1 MIIRRPKIA
10 IVIPVYN
17 EEKTLEQCILEAK
30 KAIEASPYQAE
41 IVISD
46 NNSSDASVSIA
57 KRLGA
62 TVLHNPKRGYGAN
75 LHFGIT
81 NSDADI
87 VFFADA
93 DGSYP
98 FEEFER
104 FVQPIVDD
112 PQGTPFVLGNR
123 FSPAMEKGAM
133 PLLNKYLGTPVL
145 TFFINWIFGAKI
157 RDCNCGMRAISV
169 NAYHQLKMRS
179 SGMEYASE
187 MIIKAIKNRVPI
199 LNVTFDFRK
208 DRRGSPPHLNRWVD
222 GWRHLRFILSNA
234 DNNYVLGV
242 PFGFSIV
249 SALICFVCSFFP
261 AFNLSYPL
269 HTTLAFIIFTI
280 VSSTVALSFFSVRM
294 GLFLIEDLN
303 CRIVRKAVELEK
315 QTSFIKIAL
324 LTIVVGSLEFF
335 FVLYQWYK
343 MDFGVINE
351 YSVII
356 RAALWYVLAA
366 NLLYLDILV
375 STFVN
380 IRNSFKEAS

>member
-1 MIIRRPKIA
+1 MIIKQPKIA

-17 EEKTLEQCILEAK
+17 EEKTLEQCIVEAK
-30 KAIEASPYQAE
+30 DAVDNSPYEAE

-46 NNSSDASVSIA
+46 NNSNDDSVVIA

-62 TVLHNPKRGYGAN
+62 TVLHNPRRGYGAN

-81 NSDADI
+81 NCGSDI

-98 FEEFER
+98 FEEFQR
-104 FVQPIVDD
+104 FVKPIIDN
-112 PQGTPFVLGNR
+112 PQSTPFVLGNR
-123 FSPAMEKGAM
+123 YSPKMEKGAM

-157 RDCNCGMRAISV
+157 KDCNCGMRAISV
-169 NAYHQLKMRS
+169 HAYHELKMRS

-187 MIIKAIKNRVPI
+187 MIIKAIKKHVPI

-208 DRRGSPPHLNRWVD
+208 DRRSTPPHLNRWVD

-242 PFGFSIV
+242 PFGVSIF

-261 AFNLSYPL
+261 LFNFSYPL
-269 HTTLAFIIFTI
+269 HTTLAFLIFTI
-280 VSSTVALSFFSVRM
+280 VSSTIALSFFSVRM
-294 GLFLIEDLN
+294 GLFLIDDLN
-303 CRIVRKAVELEK
+303 CKIVRKAVELEK
-315 QTSFIKIAL
+315 QTSFIKLAL
-324 LTIVVGSLEFF
+324 LTAAAGSIEFL
-335 FVLYQWYK
+335 FVLYQWYN
-343 MDFGVINE
+343 MEFGIINE

-356 RAALWYVLAA
+356 RAALWYFLAA
-366 NLLYLDILV
+366 NWLYLDILV

-380 IRNSFKEAS
+380 IKNSFEEAS